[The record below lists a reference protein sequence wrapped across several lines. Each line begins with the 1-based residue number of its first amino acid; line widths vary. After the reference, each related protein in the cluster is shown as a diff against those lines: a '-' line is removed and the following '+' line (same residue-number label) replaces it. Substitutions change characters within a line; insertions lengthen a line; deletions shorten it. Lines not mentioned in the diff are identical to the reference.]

1 MFQTTFNEQR
11 SRKKQP
17 SKMASFFSRRTIRAL
32 SEPRKKEDKP
42 SLQTTLQCLLLL
54 EKRKHYNI
62 CNTKIIQ
69 NKTVK
74 KRHKSLS
81 SALLISRYILG
92 LVQRGRWFFCAA
104 CPNRKMYLEI
114 RSANVG
120 AYSRCFIAT

>member
-54 EKRKHYNI
+54 EKRKHYNVTLKLYR
-62 CNTKIIQ
+62 TKLL
-69 NKTVK
+69 K